1 MSFVPETSLSEDD
14 RRWLAF
20 AFAGSLMAALCTA
33 ACDLAKTE
41 IGGWLQRRREAKKAD
56 GAS

>member
-1 MSFVPETSLSEDD
+1 MIVENPAIDEED

-20 AFAGSLMAALCTA
+20 AFAGALMAAACTA

-41 IGGWLQRRREAKKAD
+41 IGGWLQRRRDAKKASQ
-56 GAS
+56 AQ